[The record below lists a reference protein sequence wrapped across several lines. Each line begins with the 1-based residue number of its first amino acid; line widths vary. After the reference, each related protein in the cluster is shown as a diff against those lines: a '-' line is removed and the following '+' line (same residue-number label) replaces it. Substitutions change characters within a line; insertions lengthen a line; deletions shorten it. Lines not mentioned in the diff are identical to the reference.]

1 MSVSILSR
9 GPTGAQ
15 GGPRVLKKSEKEEQ
29 PGEEVLAA
37 GRWGG
42 PWCPSRREVIR
53 TETQTA
59 ALVSRPLWRP

>member
-15 GGPRVLKKSEKEEQ
+15 GGPQVLKQSEKEEQ

-42 PWCPSRREVIR
+42 RWCPSHPEVMR
-53 TETQTA
+53 TETQTS
-59 ALVSRPLWRP
+59 ALASRPLWRP